1 MTDLTGVWTYRS
13 FVNNPA
19 PVDTAEDA
27 LALIFGEGELTIAA
41 ASPDAGFH
49 ATLSFGGDAVMDLV
63 GEVAAADGPHP
74 LAANVRGRGRQG
86 SPIADFAYDYVFY
99 AVPAWP
105 DGVNQRAALV
115 GTVIRAADHGNAKKG
130 VTASTITLR
139 RDG

>member
-19 PVDTAEDA
+19 PVDTPDDA
-27 LALIFGEGELTIAA
+27 LRLIFGEGELTIET
-41 ASPDAGFH
+41 ASPDAGFR
-49 ATLSFGGDAVMDLV
+49 ATLSFGGAAVMDLV
-63 GEVAAADGPHP
+63 GDVAAAAGAQP
-74 LAANVRGRGRQG
+74 LVASVKGRGRAG

-105 DGVNQRAALV
+105 DGIDQRQALV
-115 GTVIRAADHGNAKKG
+115 GTVIRAADHGGAKKG